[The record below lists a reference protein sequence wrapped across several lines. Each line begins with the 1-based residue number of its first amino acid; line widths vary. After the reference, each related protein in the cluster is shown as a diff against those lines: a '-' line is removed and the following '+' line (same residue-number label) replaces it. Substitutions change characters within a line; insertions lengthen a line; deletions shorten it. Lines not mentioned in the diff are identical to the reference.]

1 MGERGLRPIKGRHS
15 SNERNAMPGIQFL
28 ADLYQG
34 TWNAELFS
42 APPPPV
48 DDAKVA
54 DITQKYQQ
62 IVREYPPAD
71 IEELGRVPAEVIRL
85 MSGNGF
91 FGLTIPTAYGGVG
104 LNTREYLKVVE
115 EIAGLDLSV
124 ALVSLAHLSI
134 GVKGVV
140 LFGSET
146 QKEKYLRPA
155 ASGEMIFSYALTEP
169 LIGSDAKHI
178 TTRAELSED
187 GGHYLLNGQKTYIT
201 NANYAGA
208 MTVFAQLDPD
218 KPGHMG
224 AFVVET
230 GWDGVKI
237 GKDMPKMG
245 LKASSTASV
254 QFRDVRVPVENL
266 LGEPGDGFKIAMTIL
281 NYGRLGLGA
290 ASVGAMEQALTDM
303 LKRASSRIQFGVPI
317 KSFPLIQEK
326 IAKARVYSTV
336 SAAMNAFAANLLDQE
351 PLADLA
357 VETSHCKLFGT
368 TRAWDTLYDAFQ
380 VAGGSAYLTTQ
391 PYEKR
396 LRDFRVTTVFEGTT
410 EIHSIYP
417 PLFVLRKITRQLGDS
432 GLGIF
437 ARLVALNSGLVKQID
452 WPLRPD
458 QRLPRKSAR
467 LAKRLAGT
475 IKRRLF
481 AALFFF
487 GKKVERKEFFLRRM
501 TTLSLYVYGILAL
514 LAKLDQEKQNGPNPD
529 TLLALQYFT
538 EEARQAR
545 RANRHLFDTR
555 LDALTRRVFKSLE
568 QE

>member
-1 MGERGLRPIKGRHS
+1 
-15 SNERNAMPGIQFL
+15 MPGIQFL

-34 TWNAELFS
+34 TWNTELFS
-42 APPPPV
+42 APPSPV
-48 DDAKVA
+48 DEAKVA
-54 DITQKYQQ
+54 DIIQKYQQ
-62 IVREYPPAD
+62 IAREYPPAS
-71 IEELGRVPAEVIRL
+71 IEELGRVPPEVIQRI
-85 MSGNGF
+85 SQNGL
-91 FGLTIPTAYGGVG
+91 FGLTIPTAYGGLG

-140 LFGSET
+140 LFGNET

-155 ASGEMIFSYALTEP
+155 ATGEMIFSYALTEP

-218 KPGHMG
+218 QPGHMG

-230 GWDGVKI
+230 GREGVKI

-245 LKASSTASV
+245 LKASSTAAV

-326 IAKARVYSTV
+326 IVKARVFSTV

-417 PLFVLRKITRQLGDS
+417 PLFVLRKITRHLGD
-432 GLGIF
+432 GALGIF
-437 ARLVALNSGLVKQID
+437 SRLGFLNSGIFKTID
-452 WPLRPD
+452 WPLKPD
-458 QRLPRKSAR
+458 HRLQRKSAR
-467 LAKRLAGT
+467 LARRLANS

-481 AALFFF
+481 ASLFFF
-487 GKKVERKEFFLRRM
+487 GKRVERKEFFLRRM

-514 LAKLDQEKQNGPNPD
+514 LAKLDQEKQHGVNPD
-529 TLLALQYFT
+529 TMLALQYFA

-545 RANRHLFDTR
+545 RTNRHLFETR
-555 LDALTRRVFKSLE
+555 LDTLTRRVFNSLE